1 MQWQHFSNH
10 CGLSTPSLVV
20 NKNKPILSLKLLTI
34 ANTVSS
40 RNCFN
45 LKTTSQSDFELAVN
59 TNYVS
64 ITNVTRLGNLTT
76 EICGPFRRERML
88 TEEKLQPLFRIFQRI
103 FRLSNDLKGYLH
115 GIKKLKN
122 LLKEK
127 FYCVFSEI
135 THCWFLP
142 SSDEWSDLKVKTH
155 KTFFKPNNSGHLIIS
170 LEPMKNCFQGG
181 WALYT
186 IRYHLKWSLREFGF
200 MESSQDYYLFFHQ
213 MSWVSFRRC
222 YQSNTVFENYE
233 ICLTWFFQKLK
244 NFTNQNSN
252 FCLKKV
258 SRFAQKET
266 FLRDFQRLC
275 FLKRDRFAKV
285 QSRRV
290 YRISASPVM
299 FSSLFFSSLQDELIL
314 WCLRASRARLAAT
327 KFAR

>member
-10 CGLSTPSLVV
+10 CGLRTPSLVV

-45 LKTTSQSDFELAVN
+45 LKTTSQWYFELTVN

-252 FCLKKV
+252 FCLKK
-258 SRFAQKET
+258 SFSLRSKGDFFERFSKTVFFKE
-266 FLRDFQRLC
+266 RQIC
-275 FLKRDRFAKV
+275 KSAK
-285 QSRRV
+285 
-290 YRISASPVM
+290 SACLSYFR
-299 FSSLFFSSLQDELIL
+299 FSSHVFKSLFSSLQDELIL

>member
-1 MQWQHFSNH
+1 MWA
-10 CGLSTPSLVV
+10 VV
-20 NKNKPILSLKLLTI
+20 W
-34 ANTVSS
+34 
-40 RNCFN
+40 
-45 LKTTSQSDFELAVN
+45 
-59 TNYVS
+59 
-64 ITNVTRLGNLTT
+64 
-76 EICGPFRRERML
+76 RERML

-186 IRYHLKWSLREFGF
+186 IRYHLKWSLGEFGF

-222 YQSNTVFENYE
+222 YQSTTVFENYKKMSHL
-233 ICLTWFFQKLK
+233 IFSKNKIILQINSRVFF
-244 NFTNQNSN
+244 
-252 FCLKKV
+252 FCLWRKV
-258 SRFAQKET
+258 ARFARLVTKWDFFWEIFKHCVFKERQICKSAKSACLSY
-266 FLRDFQRLC
+266 F
-275 FLKRDRFAKV
+275 RFSSHVFKPFFP
-285 QSRRV
+285 V
-290 YRISASPVM
+290 YRTS
-299 FSSLFFSSLQDELIL
+299 
-314 WCLRASRARLAAT
+314 
-327 KFAR
+327 